1 MGIDAFFLTMIRKEK
16 EIKINNREVREVR
29 ENKKEIKELLSPK
42 TKEVIKRNKSMEN
55 FMKFS
60 WGWTN

>member
-1 MGIDAFFLTMIRKEK
+1 MGIDIYFLTMIRKEK
-16 EIKINNREVREVR
+16 SNGNIK
-29 ENKKEIKELLSPK
+29 ENKNTTKEIKEIKEILSPK
-42 TKEVIKRNKSMEN
+42 TKEVMKRNKSMEN

>member
-1 MGIDAFFLTMIRKEK
+1 MIRKEK
-16 EIKINNREVREVR
+16 SNGNIK
-29 ENKKEIKELLSPK
+29 ENKNTEKEIKEILSPK

>member
-16 EIKINNREVREVR
+16 EIKINNREVRE
-29 ENKKEIKELLSPK
+29 NKKEIKELLSPK
-42 TKEVIKRNKSMEN
+42 KKEIIKRNKSMEN